1 MFTRTLRQSFRRQEG
16 QALVLAALMVLV
28 MSIAVLTTVN
38 IGHTVHERI
47 RLQNTAD
54 SAAYSMAA
62 MEARAFNFYA
72 YANRTQVSHYVSA
85 MLWQS
90 LLSLIYFA
98 EAFLAD
104 TYGFMKTLN
113 PCTGDSSNFFWT
125 VACPLLKVVP
135 VIGQVLKVIDV
146 AMDGWRIVVKGF
158 HELITGLN
166 PDRFVGRIIIPT
178 HWVLNSVLFFASQAV
193 MLSASSHVFQTTDTV
208 IADNDKNI
216 NSLFSQA
223 ITGVISQCLFDQ
235 SHFAEAG
242 GRPLGIPVNPFNPI
256 KPDAWKHTEREA
268 RAKRSMGAI
277 SNATRYACDT
287 SGGLAIGGLTLADCQ
302 EKFITS
308 RRIGDLIPLPDSLG
322 IIGDWL
328 NNEVDIPFVFQF
340 GKLGQTRLLTHN
352 NPNRD
357 KLTGQR
363 FPDSS
368 RNFIRDWREGIA
380 PSLGSMA
387 QGDNLGSDDLYW
399 MKFGPEGFGVFNNPL
414 ACKDDE
420 KDITHCWGDPRRG
433 YNDSPRKRM
442 PYQHMLKTSI
452 WALNATEGSYRDGG
466 VHWRVHPRRLPTG
479 DARWRDRHP
488 PEGPEA
494 EVGVTENKVC
504 VVKPGCLGDV
514 GKMDVY
520 TANVRVA
527 EDGNHPWKGVI
538 PFMHFEPGQFEGVC
552 GRTPGEGAAPRYKF
566 DFNQPSTWV
575 ALHKSPDELTNKDL
589 KDKEAGTNAP
599 ALLSADGKVRF
610 GFAADSEGLELKNNR
625 KKFLSFSE
633 GLNVITRGQT
643 YYHRPGNWTEHPNF
657 FNPYWRPRLASVYQG
672 RHNLPLAGELH
683 DSLPGPLQRIA
694 PKIITH

>member
-113 PCTGDSSNFFWT
+113 PCAGDADGFFWKI
-125 VACPLLKVVP
+125 ACPLLKLIPVV
-135 VIGQVLKVIDV
+135 GQVLKVIDT
-146 AMDGWRIVVKGF
+146 AMDAWRVVVRTF
-158 HELITGLN
+158 HQLLVTTN
-166 PDRFVGRIIIPT
+166 PDKLIGKLVIPT

-193 MLSASSHVFQTTDTV
+193 MMSASTHVLQTTDTV

-216 NSLFSQA
+216 NSLISQGL
-223 ITGVISQCLFDQ
+223 TGFISQCLFDQ
-235 SHFAEAG
+235 THFAEAG
-242 GRPLGIPVNPFNPI
+242 GRPLGTPANPFKAIDP
-256 KPDAWKHTEREA
+256 KETALASKEA
-268 RAKRSMGAI
+268 RAKRSMGGI
-277 SNATRYACDT
+277 SNATRYACDAK
-287 SGGLAIGGLTLADCQ
+287 GGLGVGGVDLVSCQ
-302 EKFITS
+302 QKFITS
-308 RRIGDLIPLPDSLG
+308 RRLGDLLPLPPWLG
-322 IIGDWL
+322 IIGEWL
-328 NNEVDIPFVFQF
+328 SNDVNIPGVFSF
-340 GKLGQTRLLTHN
+340 GKLGQTRMLTHIADY
-352 NPNRD
+352 RD
-357 KLTGQR
+357 KLVKT
-363 FPDSS
+363 SKT
-368 RNFIRDWREGIA
+368 RNYIRDWNDGIA
-380 PSLGSMA
+380 PTLGMMA

-399 MKFGPEGFGVFNNPL
+399 LKFGPANFPGVTNPL
-414 ACKDDE
+414 ACKTDE
-420 KDITHCWGDPRRG
+420 ENVGRCWGDPRKG
-433 YNDSPRKRM
+433 LEDTSRKKL
-442 PYQHMLKTSI
+442 PYQWMSKTSI
-452 WALNATEGSYRDGG
+452 WALNDQEGSYRDGG
-466 VHWRVHPRRLPTG
+466 VHWRVHPQRLPTG
-479 DARWRDRHP
+479 DSAWRNRRRP
-488 PEGPEA
+488 QGSEG
-494 EVGVTENKVC
+494 EVGVTKNEVC
-504 VVKPGCLGDV
+504 TIPFGLCPFGK

-520 TANVRVA
+520 TANVHPA
-527 EDGNHPWKGVI
+527 EDGNHPWKGIV
-538 PFMHFEPGQFEGVC
+538 PFMHFEPGQFQGVC
-552 GRTPGEGAAPRYKF
+552 GRTATNDAAPRYKF

-575 ALHKSPDELTNKDL
+575 ALNKSPDEITNRDL

-599 ALLSADGKVRF
+599 ALLNADGKIRF
-610 GFAADSEGLELKNNR
+610 NFTADTDALELENNR

-633 GLNVITRGQT
+633 GLNVITRGQS
-643 YYHRPGNWTEHPNF
+643 YYHRPGNWTEQPNF

-672 RHNLPLAGELH
+672 RHNLPLAGSLN
-683 DSLPGPLQRIA
+683 DALPGPLKNIA

>member
-16 QALVLAALMVLV
+16 QALVLAALMMLV
-28 MSIAVLTTVN
+28 MSVAVLTTVN

-90 LLSLIYFA
+90 LLSLIYFT

-113 PCTGDSSNFFWT
+113 PCVGKQNAFWK
-125 VACPLLKVVP
+125 VACPILKLIPVV
-135 VIGQVLKVIDV
+135 GQVLKVIET
-146 AMDGWRIVVKGF
+146 AINAWRTVVLLF
-158 HELITGLN
+158 HNMIRGLN
-166 PDRFVGRIIIPT
+166 PDKLVGKFIIPT

-193 MLSASSHVFQTTDTV
+193 MMSASTHVLQTTDTV

-216 NSLFSQA
+216 NSLFSQG
-223 ITGVISQCLFDQ
+223 ITGAISQCLFDQ
-235 SHFAEAG
+235 AHMEEAG
-242 GRPLGIPVNPFNPI
+242 GRPLSTPRNPFEPINPE
-256 KPDAWKHTEREA
+256 AWRHTEKEA
-268 RAKRSMGAI
+268 RAKRAMGGI
-277 SNATRYACDT
+277 SNGTRYACDT
-287 SGGLAIGGLTLADCQ
+287 SGGLAIGGMSLLECQ

-308 RRIGDLIPLPDSLG
+308 RRLGDLIPLPSWLG
-322 IIGDWL
+322 IIGEWL
-328 NNEVDIPFVFQF
+328 NNEVDIPLVFQF
-340 GKLGQTRLLTHN
+340 GKLGQTRLLTYN

-357 KLTGQR
+357 KVTAPR
-363 FPDSS
+363 KP

-380 PSLGSMA
+380 PSLASMA
-387 QGDNLGSDDLYW
+387 QGDNMGSDDLYW
-399 MKFGPEGFGVFNNPL
+399 MKFGPESFGPFTNPL

-420 KDITHCWGDPRRG
+420 RDVTRCWGDPRKG
-433 YNDSPRKRM
+433 LEDGNAVKM
-442 PYQHMLKTSI
+442 PYKHMMKTSI
-452 WALNATEGSYRDGG
+452 WAMNASEGSFRDGG
-466 VHWRVHPRRLPTG
+466 VHWRVHPQTLPTG
-479 DARWRDRHP
+479 DGSWRTHRRP
-488 PEGPEA
+488 RGPDGD
-494 EVGVTENKVC
+494 VGVTRTKVC
-504 VVKPGCLGDV
+504 AMPGGACFLGI
-514 GKMDVY
+514 GEMDVY
-520 TANVRVA
+520 TANVHAA

-552 GRTPGEGAAPRYKF
+552 GRTAGAGAAPRYRF

-575 ALHKSPDELTNKDL
+575 ALNKSPDEIINRDL
-589 KDKEAGTNAP
+589 KEKEAGTNAP
-599 ALLSADGKVRF
+599 ALLNPDGKIRF
-610 GFAADSEGLELKNNR
+610 GFAEENDDLEMKNNR

-657 FNPYWRPRLASVYQG
+657 FNPYWRPRLASVFQG
-672 RHNLPLAGELH
+672 RHNLPLVGELN
-683 DSLPGPLQRIA
+683 DRLPGPMKGLA

>member
-1 MFTRTLRQSFRRQEG
+1 MITRTLRQSFRRQEG

-113 PCTGDSSNFFWT
+113 PCAGDDDGLFWKI
-125 VACPLLKVVP
+125 ACPALKLIPVV
-135 VIGQVLKVIDV
+135 GQVLKVIDT
-146 AMDGWRIVVKGF
+146 AMEAWRAVVMAF
-158 HELITGLN
+158 HTLITTTN
-166 PDRFVGRIIIPT
+166 PDKLIGKLVIPT

-193 MLSASSHVFQTTDTV
+193 MMSASTHVLQTTDSV

-216 NSLFSQA
+216 DSLISQGV
-223 ITGVISQCLFDQ
+223 TGVISQCLFDQ
-235 SHFAEAG
+235 AHFAEAG
-242 GRPLGIPVNPFNPI
+242 GRPLGMPVNPFKPI
-256 KPDAWKHTEREA
+256 DPKATSYESKEA
-268 RAKRSMGAI
+268 RAKRSMGGI
-277 SNATRYACDT
+277 SNATRYACD
-287 SGGLAIGGLTLADCQ
+287 SKGGLGVGGVDLISCQ
-302 EKFITS
+302 QKFITS
-308 RRIGDLIPLPDSLG
+308 RRLGDLIPLPDFLG
-322 IIGDWL
+322 IIGEWL
-328 NNEVDIPFVFQF
+328 NNEVDIPGVFSF

-357 KLTGQR
+357 KAVNTR
-363 FPDSS
+363 RT
-368 RNFIRDWREGIA
+368 RNTIRDWNDGII
-380 PSLGSMA
+380 PSLGMMA

-399 MKFGPEGFGVFNNPL
+399 IKFGPAGFPGVTNPL
-414 ACKDDE
+414 SCKTDE
-420 KDITHCWGDPRRG
+420 RNVGRCWGDPRKG
-433 YNDSPRKRM
+433 LDDTSRKKL
-442 PYQHMLKTSI
+442 PYQFMAKTSI
-452 WALNATEGSYRDGG
+452 WAMNDQEGSYRDGG
-466 VHWRVHPRRLPTG
+466 VHWRVHPDRLPTG
-479 DARWRDRHP
+479 DSRWRDRRR
-488 PEGPEA
+488 PEGPEG
-494 EVGVTENKVC
+494 EVGVTKNEVC
-504 VVKPGCLGDV
+504 VLPVCILGA
-514 GKMDVY
+514 GEMDVY
-520 TANVRVA
+520 TANVHPA

-538 PFMHFEPGQFEGVC
+538 PFMHFEPGQFQGVC
-552 GRTPGEGAAPRYKF
+552 GRTATNGAAPRYRF

-575 ALHKSPDELTNKDL
+575 ALNKSPDEITNRDL

-599 ALLSADGKVRF
+599 ALLNEEGKVRF
-610 GFAADSEGLELKNNR
+610 NFTADTDGLEMENNR

-672 RHNLPLAGELH
+672 RHNLPLVGSLH
-683 DSLPGPLQRIA
+683 DSLPGMLQSIA